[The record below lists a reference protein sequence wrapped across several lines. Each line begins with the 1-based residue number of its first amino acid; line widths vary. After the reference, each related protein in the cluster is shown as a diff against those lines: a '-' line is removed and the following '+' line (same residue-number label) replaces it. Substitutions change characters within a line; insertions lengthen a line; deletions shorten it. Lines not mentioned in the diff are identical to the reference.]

1 LSFKELS
8 FRLAPPSM
16 TERTF
21 QRVSFSCGPGSCHA
35 AELLALEEGPQ
46 HGRPLK
52 RRRLFCRIV
61 DSTQVVYRST
71 SVQATGFEGQLS
83 QCLQIDLASTDRT
96 LSVDQPKLF
105 KSPVLWFDRD
115 LLSGVMENLVGSQAS
130 LLPLA
135 VHYLKRP
142 APHGS
147 RLEAATAE
155 LAIVNEFD
163 DGSGRQSSRV
173 RIAGDTQ

>member
-105 KSPVLWFDRD
+105 KSPSCGLT
-115 LLSGVMENLVGSQAS
+115 
-130 LLPLA
+130 
-135 VHYLKRP
+135 
-142 APHGS
+142 
-147 RLEAATAE
+147 ATCSVA
-155 LAIVNEFD
+155 
-163 DGSGRQSSRV
+163 
-173 RIAGDTQ
+173 